1 MHANMLLMEVVV
13 AERLARARAMADQ
26 ERLARAARAPS
37 PPLRALLG
45 AGLVRLGERL
55 LGSPPPAPLRPHP

>member
-1 MHANMLLMEVVV
+1 MYGNMVLMEVVV
-13 AERLARARAMADQ
+13 AERLARARAAADQ
-26 ERLARAARAPS
+26 ERLVQAARTPA

-55 LGSPPPAPLRPHP
+55 LAGAPATTLVRRA